1 MTFQFRFEEAR
12 SRAAAAAFEE
22 IDNCSLKMIAVVRVT
37 IHPST
42 LLTLAAKFRS
52 AFREMRA
59 ERLFKNL
66 FVKVA
71 NCDIMFT

>member
-1 MTFQFRFEEAR
+1 M
-12 SRAAAAAFEE
+12 
-22 IDNCSLKMIAVVRVT
+22 AVVRVT

-42 LLTLAAKFRS
+42 LLTLLAKFGS
-52 AFREMRA
+52 AFTEVRA

-71 NCDIMFT
+71 NCEIMLTCTDVVHSVVG